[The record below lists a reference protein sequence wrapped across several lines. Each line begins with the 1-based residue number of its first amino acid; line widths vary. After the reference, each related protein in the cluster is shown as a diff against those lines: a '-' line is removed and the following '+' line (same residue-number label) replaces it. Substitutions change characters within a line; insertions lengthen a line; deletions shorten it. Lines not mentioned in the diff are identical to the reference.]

1 MILSY
6 KQDRIF
12 FAFSQKYFWGTP
24 QFEHSFYI
32 TISEKVS
39 DFKAFPNVAVIAF
52 AVLLNPCLFSLFP
65 PFNIQKAVIEPLGH
79 PRRLLCC
86 LKKRKEKIV
95 IVSSFSTEPKS
106 RYAAQSDYFTVK
118 AEPSRLREKIRPEG
132 KDGCSCLRK
141 AVVKAAP
148 VRCVSRYSKQGLC
161 VPQKS

>member
-1 MILSY
+1 M
-6 KQDRIF
+6 
-12 FAFSQKYFWGTP
+12 
-24 QFEHSFYI
+24 
-32 TISEKVS
+32 S

-95 IVSSFSTEPKS
+95 IVSIFSTEPKS

-148 VRCVSRYSKQGLC
+148 VGCVSRYSKQGLC
-161 VPQKS
+161 VPQKSQSQPKSADSLGAQPPIPRKERCVWGKMFVSPSV